1 MFFFPPTLS
10 VYSLGADLLLNTL
23 WTIFSQD
30 TACILTVLMESF
42 DEKNFTFH
50 SVLIGEGCLE
60 RHFTKGS
67 ENELAQ

>member
-1 MFFFPPTLS
+1 M
-10 VYSLGADLLLNTL
+10 
-23 WTIFSQD
+23 
-30 TACILTVLMESF
+30 ACFLAVLMEPL
-42 DEKNFTFH
+42 DEKKFTSY

>member
-1 MFFFPPTLS
+1 M
-10 VYSLGADLLLNTL
+10 YSLGADLLLYTL
-23 WTIFSQD
+23 QTIFSQD
-30 TACILTVLMESF
+30 TACLLTVLMEPF
-42 DEKNFTFH
+42 DEKKFTSY